1 MRTLSNMRTMMER
14 NKMQMDM
21 LESTKFVAATDDL
34 GEQIFGVNY

>member
-21 LESTKFVAATDDL
+21 LESTKFVAGTDDW
-34 GEQIFGVNY
+34 GEQIFGANY

>member
-21 LESTKFVAATDDL
+21 LESTKFVVGTGDL

>member
-21 LESTKFVAATDDL
+21 WESTKVVAGTDDL
-34 GEQIFGVNY
+34 GEQIFGINS